1 MLDVTERYQQSENS
15 SCSSYS
21 SVVQHLAEE
30 GPNSGCRQTRARGI
44 RNQVSTCSRLL
55 FNTRPVWLS
64 LWSDSSD
71 TWDWL
76 IRVWTTERRAAGRL
90 SLTRSPV
97 KAAGHVHRT
106 DASQWRLTDCLSFH
120 HVCCRTASRLDQV
133 VTRTALKTAETDVD
147 FRQTPA
153 PPDPSWLSL
162 KFWLNKCH

>member
-106 DASQWRLTDCLSFH
+106 DASQWRLTVFH
-120 HVCCRTASRLDQV
+120 FIMSAAEPPHVW
-133 VTRTALKTAETDVD
+133 TRWWPEQLW
-147 FRQTPA
+147 RQQRRMWTSDRRQLHPTRH
-153 PPDPSWLSL
+153 DSV
-162 KFWLNKCH
+162 